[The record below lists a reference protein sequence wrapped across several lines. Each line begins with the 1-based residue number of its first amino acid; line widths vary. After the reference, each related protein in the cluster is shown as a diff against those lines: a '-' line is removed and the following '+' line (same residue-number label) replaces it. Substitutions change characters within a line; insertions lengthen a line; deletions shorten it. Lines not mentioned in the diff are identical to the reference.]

1 MTRTQKPAHRQPA
14 QNATSLTANESA
26 WIDFLRL
33 LSCNTDP
40 PLTLKAVQALR
51 LALAS

>member
-1 MTRTQKPAHRQPA
+1 MTRTQKPAHRLPA
-14 QNATSLTANESA
+14 QSATPLTANESA

-40 PLTLKAVQALR
+40 PPTLKAVQALR
-51 LALAS
+51 QALAS